1 MILLLYPRLPTPRLV
16 GTDIAHAVPLT
27 LVAGIGHA
35 LLGHVDW
42 ALLVMLLI
50 GSLPG
55 IWIGAQLTKTLP
67 EQLVRALLCAA
78 LVTAG
83 IKVIH

>member
-1 MILLLYPRLPTPRLV
+1 MEARRLV

-35 LLGHVDW
+35 TMGHVNW
-42 ALLVMLLI
+42 GLLAALLV

-55 IWIGAQLTKTLP
+55 IWLGAQLTKRMP
-67 EQLVRALLCAA
+67 DGLVRALLCIS

-83 IKVIH
+83 LKVIT